1 MSMAEHN
8 LLVVDQDDDFV
19 ASAKELFDG
28 SLPVARTLEEAS
40 QTVSS
45 GDVRMLLI
53 GPSYSSDEA
62 MEEIR
67 QLHNQDPS
75 LVLMLVAEEVTADL
89 LRKGM
94 RAGVSDVL
102 ESPLDEEKIE
112 AAIEQFAHDVLRRKS
127 TAAAAAAVPRLE
139 DGQKDEGRII
149 TITSAKG
156 GSGKTVLAT
165 NLALVLNRFP
175 DTKVCLVDADLQFG
189 DVCLVLQLEPR
200 FTMVNASHELHHLD
214 GELLDSLL
222 TEHPSGL
229 KVLAAPLEPAFAD
242 DITTAGLMQMLDV
255 LKENFDYVIVD
266 TAAMLDELILSLIE
280 KSDDVL
286 MLVDMDLPSVKNAK
300 LALETL
306 RLLKFSTSNVQLV
319 MNRSNSKAKLET
331 KEIEGALKM
340 EIAASIP
347 SDAVVAASVNEG
359 RPVVETDPKSKV
371 AKGFESVAE
380 LIAGKVPE
388 AQVKSGLFG
397 RK

>member
-1 MSMAEHN
+1 MSLAENN

-28 SLPVARTLEEAS
+28 SLPVARTLEEAG

-45 GDVRMLLI
+45 GDVRMVLI
-53 GPSYSSDEA
+53 GPSFEDDEA
-62 MEEIR
+62 MDQIR

-75 LVLMLVAEEVTADL
+75 LVLMMVAEEVTADL

-94 RAGVSDVL
+94 RIGVSDVL
-102 ESPLDEEKIE
+102 EMPLDEEKIE
-112 AAIEQFAHDVLRRKS
+112 AAIEQFAHDVLHRKS
-127 TAAAAAAVPRLE
+127 SAAVMHRPSDDE
-139 DGQKDEGRII
+139 SKQEGRII
-149 TITSAKG
+149 TVTSAKG

-165 NLALVLNRFP
+165 NLALVLNRFA
-175 DTKVCLVDADLQFG
+175 DKKVCLVDADLQFG

-200 FTMVNASHELHHLD
+200 FTMVNASHELHKLD
-214 GELLDSLL
+214 AELLDSLL

-255 LKENFDYVIVD
+255 LKESYDYVIVD

-280 KSDDVL
+280 KSDDIL

-306 RLLKFSTSNVQLV
+306 RLLKFSTQNVQLV
-319 MNRSNSKAKLET
+319 MNRSNSKAKLDN

-340 EIAASIP
+340 QIAAAIP

-380 LIAGKVPE
+380 LIAGKVPD
-388 AQVKSGLFG
+388 ASGKASLFG

>member
-1 MSMAEHN
+1 MSMAENN
-8 LLVVDQDDDFV
+8 LLVVDEDDDFV
-19 ASAKELFDG
+19 AAAKELFEG
-28 SLPVARTLEEAS
+28 RLPTARTLNEAS
-40 QTVSS
+40 TSIQS
-45 GDVRMLLI
+45 GNVRMLLL
-53 GPSYSSDEA
+53 GPSFKDEEH
-62 MEEIR
+62 MEDIR
-67 QLHNQDPS
+67 TLHNSDPS

-94 RAGVSDVL
+94 RAGVSDVI
-102 ESPLDEEKIE
+102 EAPLDEPKIE
-112 AAIEQFAHDVLRRKS
+112 AAIEQFAHDVLKRQ
-127 TAAAAAAVPRLE
+127 TATPRS
-139 DGQKDEGRII
+139 DGPVQSGEGRIV

-165 NLALVLNRFP
+165 NLALLLNRIP
-175 DTKVCLVDADLQFG
+175 DKKVVLVDADLQFG

-200 FTMVNASHELHHLD
+200 FTMVNAAHELHHLD

-255 LKENFDYVIVD
+255 LKANYDYVLVD
-266 TAAMLDELILSLIE
+266 TASMLDELILSLVE
-280 KSDDVL
+280 KSDDIL

-306 RLLKFSTSNVQLV
+306 RLLKFSTANVQLV
-319 MNRSNSKAKLET
+319 MNRSNSKAKLDN

-340 EIAASIP
+340 QISASVP
-347 SDAVVAASVNEG
+347 SDAIVAASVNEG

-380 LIAGKVPE
+380 LIAGKIPE
-388 AQVKSGLFG
+388 GTGKSGLFG

>member
-8 LLVVDQDDDFV
+8 LLVVDQDDEFV
-19 ASAKELFDG
+19 ARAKQLFDG
-28 SLPVARTLEEAS
+28 SLPVARTLEEAG
-40 QTVSS
+40 QTVAS
-45 GDVRMLLI
+45 GDVRMVLV
-53 GPSYSSDEA
+53 GPSFGDDSA
-62 MEEIR
+62 MEQIR

-75 LVLMLVAEEVTADL
+75 LVLMLVAEEVTAEL

-94 RAGVSDVL
+94 RAGVSDVI
-102 ESPLDEEKIE
+102 EAPLDEEKIE
-112 AAIEQFAHDVLRRKS
+112 GAIEQFAHDVLRPQS
-127 TAAAAAAVPRLE
+127 PTTAAPMAE
-139 DGQKDEGRII
+139 DDAPGSEGRII
-149 TITSAKG
+149 TVSSAKG

-165 NLALVLNRFP
+165 NLALVLNRIP
-175 DTKVCLVDADLQFG
+175 DAKVCLVDADLQFG

-200 FTMVNASHELHHLD
+200 FTMVNAAHELHHLD
-214 GELLDSLL
+214 AELLDSLL

-255 LKENFDYVIVD
+255 LKENYDYVIVD

-306 RLLKFSTSNVQLV
+306 RLLKFSTANVQLV
-319 MNRSNSKAKLET
+319 MNRSNSKAKLDN

-371 AKGFESVAE
+371 AKGFESVAS
-380 LIAGKVPE
+380 LIAGKIPD
-388 AQVKSGLFG
+388 AQGKSGLFG

>member
-1 MSMAEHN
+1 MSMAENN
-8 LLVVDQDDDFV
+8 LLVVDQDDDFIS
-19 ASAKELFDG
+19 AAKELFEG
-28 SLPVARTLEEAS
+28 RLPTARTLEEAS
-40 QTVSS
+40 QSIQAGS
-45 GDVRMLLI
+45 VRMLLL
-53 GPSYSSDEA
+53 GPTFTDDEY
-62 MEEIR
+62 MDEIR
-67 QLHNQDPS
+67 SFHNVDPG

-89 LRKGM
+89 LRRGM

-102 ESPLDEEKIE
+102 EAPLDEPKIE
-112 AAIEQFAHDVLRRKS
+112 AAIEQFAHDVLKRQ
-127 TAAAAAAVPRLE
+127 TAVSAPTGPPASE
-139 DGQKDEGRII
+139 EGRII
-149 TITSAKG
+149 TISSAKG

-165 NLALVLNRFP
+165 NLALLLNRIP
-175 DTKVCLVDADLQFG
+175 DKKVVLVDADLQFG

-200 FTMVNASHELHHLD
+200 FTMVNAAHELHQLD

-255 LKENFDYVIVD
+255 LKENYDYVIVD
-266 TAAMLDELILSLIE
+266 TASMLDELILSLVE
-280 KSDDVL
+280 KSDDIL

-306 RLLKFSTSNVQLV
+306 RLLKFSTANVKLV
-319 MNRSNSKAKLET
+319 MNRSNSKAKLDN

-340 EIAASIP
+340 QISAAVP
-347 SDAVVAASVNEG
+347 SDAIVAASVNEG

-371 AKGFESVAE
+371 AKGFESVAA
-380 LIAGKVPE
+380 LIAGKIPE
-388 AQVKSGLFG
+388 ASSKSGLFG

>member
-1 MSMAEHN
+1 MSMAENN

-28 SLPVARTLEEAS
+28 RLPIARSLEEAAHMVAS
-40 QTVSS
+40 A
-45 GDVRMLLI
+45 DVRMVLV
-53 GPSYSSDEA
+53 GPSYNSDEDL
-62 MEEIR
+62 ENIR
-67 QLHNQDPS
+67 QLHNEDPS
-75 LVLMLVAEEVTADL
+75 LVLMLVAEEVTAEL

-102 ESPLDEEKIE
+102 EAPLDEEKIE
-112 AAIEQFAHDVLRRKS
+112 AAIEQFAHDMLRRKS
-127 TAAAAAAVPRLE
+127 TTVTEAPGPE
-139 DGQKDEGRII
+139 KGNGRII
-149 TITSAKG
+149 TVTSAKG

-165 NLALVLNRFP
+165 NLALLLNRIP
-175 DTKVCLVDADLQFG
+175 DIKVCLVDADLQFG

-200 FTMVNASHELHHLD
+200 FTMVNAAHELHHLD
-214 GELLDSLL
+214 AELLDSLL

-255 LKENFDYVIVD
+255 LKEGYDYVVVD

-280 KSDDVL
+280 KSDDIV

-306 RLLKFSTSNVQLV
+306 RLLKFSTASVKLV
-319 MNRSNSKAKLET
+319 LNRSNSKAKLDN

-340 EIAASIP
+340 EILASIP

-380 LIAGKVPE
+380 LIAGSIPDS
-388 AQVKSGLFG
+388 QGKSGLFG

>member
-1 MSMAEHN
+1 MSLAEHN

-28 SLPVARTLEEAS
+28 SLPVARTLEEAG

-45 GDVRMLLI
+45 GDVRMVLI
-53 GPSYSSDEA
+53 GPSFNTENA
-62 MEEIR
+62 MDQIR

-89 LRKGM
+89 LRKSM
-94 RAGVSDVL
+94 RIGVSDVL
-102 ESPLDEEKIE
+102 EMPLDEEKIE
-112 AAIEQFAHDVLRRKS
+112 AAIEQFAHDVLRRQS
-127 TAAAAAAVPRLE
+127 SVAVHRPS
-139 DGQKDEGRII
+139 DEEAKEQGRII
-149 TITSAKG
+149 TVTSAKG

-165 NLALVLNRFP
+165 NLALVLNRFA
-175 DTKVCLVDADLQFG
+175 DKKVCLVDADLQFG

-200 FTMVNASHELHHLD
+200 FTMVNAAHELHKLD
-214 GELLDSLL
+214 AELLDSLL

-255 LKENFDYVIVD
+255 LKENYDYVIVD

-306 RLLKFSTSNVQLV
+306 RLLKFSTADVQLV
-319 MNRSNSKAKLET
+319 MNRSNSKAKLDN

-340 EIAASIP
+340 EIAAAIP

-388 AQVKSGLFG
+388 ASSKSGLFG

>member
-1 MSMAEHN
+1 MAEHN

-19 ASAKELFDG
+19 ASAKQLFDG

-45 GDVRMLLI
+45 GEVKMLLI
-53 GPSYSSDEA
+53 GPSFGSDES
-62 MEEIR
+62 MEQIR
-67 QLHNQDPS
+67 QLHNQDPG

-102 ESPLDEEKIE
+102 EAPLDEEKIE
-112 AAIEQFAHDVLRRKS
+112 TAIEQFAHDVLRRKS
-127 TAAAAAAVPRLE
+127 SAAAAIPQIDDKGRRE
-139 DGQKDEGRII
+139 QGRII
-149 TITSAKG
+149 TVTSAKG

-175 DTKVCLVDADLQFG
+175 DIKVCLVDADLQFG

-200 FTMVNASHELHHLD
+200 FTMVNAAHELHHLD
-214 GELLDSLL
+214 AELLDSLL

-255 LKENFDYVIVD
+255 LKETYDYVIVD

-280 KSDDVL
+280 KSDDIL

-319 MNRSNSKAKLET
+319 MNRSNSKAKLDN

-371 AKGFESVAE
+371 SKGFESVAA

-388 AQVKSGLFG
+388 ASGKSGLFG